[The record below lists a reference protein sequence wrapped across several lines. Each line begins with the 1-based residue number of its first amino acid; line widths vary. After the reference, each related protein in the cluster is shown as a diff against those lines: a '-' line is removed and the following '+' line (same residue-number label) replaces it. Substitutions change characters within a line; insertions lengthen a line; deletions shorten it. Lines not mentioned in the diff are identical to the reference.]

1 MKAAKSN
8 TGPRAAHLYND
19 KRIMNE
25 VIMEAPLR
33 DEGDDHYSD
42 GLQAVAEED
51 NPLITEEQIKIIEA
65 AVPKYTMKTL
75 LGLSDRMF
83 LTLKNTEYWMKTR
96 GAPQRST
103 EKNFEFAKELFKIW
117 DADKG
122 GYLDLDEI
130 SLPLISLGLSTDAG
144 FVEKLIR
151 SLKQNKGGPKQVP
164 NPKTKDRKAAK
175 EAGMIVEDLTF
186 TLKDFVSI
194 FKADKIGEKISQI
207 VLDEC
212 RVRQEKK
219 FSEG

>member
-1 MKAAKSN
+1 ME
-8 TGPRAAHLYND
+8 
-19 KRIMNE
+19 KRKE
-25 VIMEAPLR
+25 KVIMKYLLTFESYTFE
-33 DEGDDHYSD
+33 DFTYSD
-42 GLQAVAEED
+42 MEDVKELLEEGHSA
-51 NPLITEEQIKIIEA
+51 EQIAIELDFSLDKVKQIIYSLKKSGQISDSNLSEKKA
-65 AVPKYTMKTL
+65 YKGAKGGLDKWFREKWVDISKTNAD
-75 LGLSDRMF
+75 GSHPPCGRD
-83 LTLKNTEYWMKTR
+83 
-96 GAPQRST
+96 
-103 EKNFEFAKELFKIW
+103 